1 MNLRDRVI
9 KHEGYRD
16 TVYRDSLD
24 KRTVGVGHLCVED
37 FWEDGKKYDKEF
49 LMKILDEDLEK
60 AHQGAMKVVGHI
72 EDLPRAV
79 WEVVVEMVFQ
89 LGPTGVGKFK
99 KFIKALEEK
108 NYFEAHVQML
118 DSRWY
123 KQTPKRCG
131 SLSEIVKSHA

>member
-1 MNLRDRVI
+1 MKLRDRVI

-37 FWEDGKKYDKEF
+37 FWEDGKKYDKKF

-60 AHQGAMKVVGHI
+60 AHKGAMKVVGHI

-89 LGPTGVGKFK
+89 LGSTGVKNFK
-99 KFIKALEEK
+99 KFIKALEDK
-108 NYFEAHVQML
+108 DYHEAHLQMK
-118 DSRWY
+118 DSRWHR
-123 KQTPKRCG
+123 QTKKRCE
-131 SLSEIVKSHA
+131 SLAEIVKSHA